1 MGQPLQIVRRGA
13 SDVNV
18 GANSDT
24 WIAPGHSILSVNT
37 SPSPGLPRGWGPR
50 DHCHWWSWWPCLGPA
65 LAPPP
70 RWPRCPGWSRSTA
83 PSPPRPPPACWRWW
97 ARWPSSRWWWPRR
110 PCGWP
115 AAGVCCCPLAP
126 APPSWSQAT
135 WEVMCCS
142 WGLGRKVIGTF
153 CLQYFTIA
161 ALGTLPECC
170 MGGWPDTPVWL
181 RPPTSPPPGAAP
193 GSWPPDPQG
202 RGVAPGP
209 AQTRL
214 LTQACHQPPSII
226 FCRSHL
232 LLLNLFINAFH
243 NSPREG

>member
-70 RWPRCPGWSRSTA
+70 RWPRCPGWSRHTA

-97 ARWPSSRWWWPRR
+97 ARWPSSQWWWPRR

-115 AAGVCCCPLAP
+115 AAGVCCRPLAP

-142 WGLGRKVIGTF
+142 WDLGRKVIGTF
-153 CLQYFTIA
+153 CNQYFTSSTGHPA
-161 ALGTLPECC
+161 WVLY
-170 MGGWPDTPVWL
+170 GWVTRHSSV
-181 RPPTSPPPGAAP
+181 TPPPGFTSTWGGPRILVTGPAGAGCGTRASTDP
-193 GSWPPDPQG
+193 PPDLGSSP
-202 RGVAPGP
+202 
-209 AQTRL
+209 T
-214 LTQACHQPPSII
+214 SIYNI
-226 FCRSHL
+226 LHVTSTAIKFVYKC
-232 LLLNLFINAFH
+232 I
-243 NSPREG
+243 P